1 MALSFRSKVVI
12 FGPGPQNLRK
22 WSPGG
27 PKSSF
32 WSLGRRIGENGPQE
46 VQNRHFRTWATQSA
60 KMDPRRPPRR
70 GRQSWE
76 ALAGSPK
83 SDQALN
89 LSARSRNHRAQQ
101 GFPHPRGQNCDRGR
115 QYYASCWRGE
125 KCERGRIF
133 GDPESQ
139 GIKGV
144 GCKKFG
150 LDPGSGMIG
159 ATKRK
164 TIRKSRFGPGLDQRY
179 SR

>member
-1 MALSFRSKVVI
+1 MGPRRSKIVVLE
-12 FGPGPQNLRK
+12 PWPQNRRK
-22 WSPGG
+22 WAPGG
-27 PKSSF
+27 PKSLFSD
-32 WSLGRRIGENGPQE
+32 LGHRIGENGPQE
-46 VQNRHFRTWATQSA
+46 AS
-60 KMDPRRPPRR
+60 
-70 GRQSWE
+70 E
-76 ALAGSPK
+76 EGSPK
-83 SDQALN
+83 LGGPGWQPEVGSGIN